1 MSSSRYRNARA
12 EGHIVRWYRI
22 GEVLSQG
29 GLGITCLA
37 EDTRIQ
43 QRVTITWS
51 NGFVDTLTLAANS
64 KRMNDQNNLGLPIS
78 VSR

>member
-1 MSSSRYRNARA
+1 MSSSRYRDARA

-22 GEVLSQG
+22 GEVLGQG

-64 KRMNDQNNLGLPIS
+64 KRMNNQNNLGLLIS

>member
-12 EGHIVRWYRI
+12 ESHIVLWYRI
-22 GEVLSQG
+22 EEVLGQV
-29 GLGITCLA
+29 GLGITYLA
-37 EDTRIQ
+37 EDPRIQ
-43 QRVTITWS
+43 QRVTITCS

>member
-1 MSSSRYRNARA
+1 MSSSRYRDARA

-22 GEVLSQG
+22 GEVLGQG
-29 GLGITCLA
+29 SLGITCLA

-64 KRMNDQNNLGLPIS
+64 KRMNNQNNLGLLIS

>member
-1 MSSSRYRNARA
+1 MSSSRYRDARA

-22 GEVLSQG
+22 GEVLGQG
-29 GLGITCLA
+29 SLGITCLA
-37 EDTRIQ
+37 GDTRIQ
-43 QRVTITWS
+43 QRITITWS

-64 KRMNDQNNLGLPIS
+64 KRMNNQNNLGLLIS